1 MRKSLPA
8 KSIDADRDG
17 WNDED
22 RPCDFLRNQLAPH
35 CSLAEATTHTNPES
49 IQEFPDPVRW
59 RTCQRCADVVTAGDY
74 STLTQIS
81 LFQDGEGI
89 ATDMMSKVI
98 SNFARV
104 RSGPG
109 IPYPTYS

>member
-1 MRKSLPA
+1 MQIGMGGMTKT
-8 KSIDADRDG
+8 D
-17 WNDED
+17 
-22 RPCDFLRNQLAPH
+22 LATSEETNWSPH

-49 IQEFPDPVRW
+49 IQEFPDPVGS

-81 LFQDGEGI
+81 LFHDGEGI
-89 ATDMMSKVI
+89 ATDMMSNVI

-104 RSGPG
+104 RSEPG
-109 IPYPTYS
+109 IPYPTYR